1 MGARGRIVNLVTD
14 RAHFS
19 GGYAVADGVTRSAG
33 PKIRRRSAPPTVH
46 GPLQKLSEGKSEGP
60 TVARCFPPFGFEHA
74 HLPMDVPLIE
84 SESSQ
89 YVAFIRDAQGLRA
102 LPRIGIRR
110 GRLVRITVLRAS
122 IQLGMVC
129 LVSENAG
136 ALLY

>member
-1 MGARGRIVNLVTD
+1 
-14 RAHFS
+14 
-19 GGYAVADGVTRSAG
+19 
-33 PKIRRRSAPPTVH
+33 
-46 GPLQKLSEGKSEGP
+46 
-60 TVARCFPPFGFEHA
+60 
-74 HLPMDVPLIE
+74 MDVPLIE

-110 GRLVRITVLRAS
+110 GRLVRITDLRAS

-136 ALLY
+136 ALLYWEFTTIGTHQHHRGGSIGKEAGKTTGGEKVT